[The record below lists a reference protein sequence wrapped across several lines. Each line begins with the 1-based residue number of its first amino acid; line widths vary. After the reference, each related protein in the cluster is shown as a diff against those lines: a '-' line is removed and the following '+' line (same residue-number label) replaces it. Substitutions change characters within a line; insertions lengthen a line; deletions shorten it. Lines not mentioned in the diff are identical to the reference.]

1 MNSNEPVRLLN
12 AMNTLFKIAGI
23 ATWVIG
29 AQLLTIGVTLA
40 NPELPINT
48 GASDQTVLNLL
59 LSAANLDQQS
69 DALSS
74 VSGYTPPNTGG
85 PARTGDT
92 GTR

>member
-12 AMNTLFKIAGI
+12 AMNTLSKIAGI

-29 AQLLTIGVTLA
+29 TQLLMIGVTLA

-48 GASDQTVLNLL
+48 GASDQTTLNLL
-59 LSAANLDQQS
+59 SSAASFDQQS
-69 DALSS
+69 NPLSN
-74 VSGYTPPNTGG
+74 VSSYTPPNKGG